1 MSKPDG
7 HPMLSGGIMKLL
19 QTALPVVVALALAGG
34 SATAQV
40 AQEPQALVV
49 SATILKWGQER
60 PQSIEA
66 RERDANRVSNG
77 DVVAYRLVFTNIT
90 GGPVNNIQFTD
101 PIPEGMHY
109 LQGTAGADRED
120 VDVEFSLD
128 NGTSYSEQPMVEVIV
143 DGQTELRPASPEDYT
158 DVRWTVHG
166 DVAPDARVTASF
178 QVRFGPVEANS
189 SGR

>member
-1 MSKPDG
+1 MN
-7 HPMLSGGIMKLL
+7 LL
-19 QTALPVVVALALAGG
+19 QTTLPVVVVLALAGG

-40 AQEPQALVV
+40 AEEPQALVV
-49 SATILKWGQER
+49 SATILKWGQEQ

-90 GGPVNNIQFTD
+90 GRPVNNIQFTD

-109 LQGTAGADRED
+109 LQGTASADRED

-128 NGTSYSEQPMVEVIV
+128 DGTSYSEQPMVEVIV
-143 DGQTELRPASPEDYT
+143 DGQTERRPASPEDYT

-178 QVRFGPVEANS
+178 QVRFGPIEANS